1 MRVKCVICDKI
12 ESIEDESLVAKR
24 LRNRPIHTYMCN
36 SCSERITEKTNARID
51 TGNFHLFRARDEK
64 DEW

>member
-12 ESIEDESLVAKR
+12 EAIEDESLIAKR
-24 LRNRPIHTYMCN
+24 LRNRPIHTYMCDN
-36 SCSERITEKTNARID
+36 CSTRITEKTNARID
-51 TGNFHLFRARDEK
+51 TGNFRLYRTKLEK

>member
-12 ESIEDESLVAKR
+12 ESINDETLIAKR
-24 LRNRPIHTYMCN
+24 LRNRPIHTYMCDE
-36 SCSERITEKTNARID
+36 CSERIEKRTNERKA
-51 TGNFHLFRARDEK
+51 TGNFRLYEQKQNK